1 MKSDALHEELRKFV
15 RDHPHGWGHDDWLR
29 LLFHLSENGV
39 DTADEDAIGL
49 ALEGERLRRTLADL
63 GVKGLG
69 PKRIE
74 AVAEH
79 FGTVWNLKDASWE
92 AVAEVQGVSGTLA
105 REMVKRIRQ
114 S

>member
-1 MKSDALHEELRKFV
+1 MISDALHKELRRFV

-39 DTADEDAIGL
+39 DTANEDAIGL
-49 ALEGERLRRTLADL
+49 ALEGERLKNTLANL

-74 AVAEH
+74 AVADRY
-79 FGTVWNLKDASWE
+79 GTVWNLKDASWE
-92 AVAEVQGVSGTLA
+92 AVAELPGIPETLA
-105 REMVKRIRQ
+105 RELVRRIRQ